1 MSQIKPEEDKETLG
15 SYIGNVILCMLFPFV
30 VLWYGPKYLLNQE
43 YVKGIVIIL
52 IVVVELMLVNSIY
65 GVF

>member
-15 SYIGNVILCMLFPFV
+15 SYIGNVILCMLFPIV

-52 IVVVELMLVNSIY
+52 IVVVELIVLNSI
-65 GVF
+65 FDIF